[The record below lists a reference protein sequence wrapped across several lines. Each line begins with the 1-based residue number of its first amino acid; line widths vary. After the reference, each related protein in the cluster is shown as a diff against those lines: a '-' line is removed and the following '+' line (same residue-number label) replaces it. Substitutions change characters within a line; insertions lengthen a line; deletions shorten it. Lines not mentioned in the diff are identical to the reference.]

1 MLDDKKTIF
10 ALATV
15 PGKSGVAVIRISGP
29 NAFDCILPIS
39 KKPLPLV
46 RQATLRHLF
55 NPITNSIIDQA
66 IIIIFEAPDSFT
78 GENIVELQIHGSKA
92 IINILLKILASI
104 ENYRLAN
111 PGEFARRAFLNGKMD
126 LTAAEGLADLIEA
139 ETLVQ
144 QQQAM
149 RLVEG
154 ELGNLYQTWKNE
166 VISCL
171 ALIEAYI
178 DFPDEDIP
186 EDTATIVEKKIQ
198 ELITSLKKHL
208 ENNRRGEVI
217 RNGIQVAIL
226 GVPNVGK
233 SSLLNYLAKRDVAIV
248 SDIAGTTRDIIEIN
262 LDLNGYPVT
271 IADTAGIRESEDF
284 VEKEGV
290 SRALRYA
297 KNTDIKIVMFSEDSP
312 LSEEMKE
319 LIDKD
324 TILLKNKVDTTSITK
339 NDFLEI
345 SVKNDLGLD
354 VFLEKLSELIELK
367 FSPSSEPVLTRERH
381 RQFLNIALEHL
392 LRFDLNNPLELASE
406 DLRLAAR
413 ALGQVVGVID
423 VEMILDE
430 VFRNF
435 CIGK

>member
-15 PGKSGVAVIRISGP
+15 PGKSGVAVIRISGSH
-29 NAFDCILPIS
+29 AFDCIFPIS

-92 IINILLKILASI
+92 IINELLKILASF
-104 ENYRLAN
+104 ENYRTAN

-154 ELGNLYQTWKNE
+154 ELGNLYQSWKSE
-166 VISCL
+166 IISCL

-186 EDTATIVEKKIQ
+186 EDTAAIVEKKIQ
-198 ELITSLKKHL
+198 AMIISLSKHL
-208 ENNRRGEVI
+208 ENNKRGEVI

-226 GVPNVGK
+226 GAPNVGK
-233 SSLLNYLAKRDVAIV
+233 SSLINYLAKRDVAIV

-271 IADTAGIRESEDF
+271 IADTAGIRESQDF
-284 VEKEGV
+284 VEREGV
-290 SRALRYA
+290 SRALKYA
-297 KNTDIKIVMFSEDSP
+297 KNTDIKIIMFSNDSP
-312 LSEEMKE
+312 ISEDMQE
-319 LIDKD
+319 LIDED
-324 TILLKNKVDTTSITK
+324 TIVLKNKVDNADLK
-339 NDFLEI
+339 EKDFLEI

-354 VFLEKLSELIELK
+354 KFLEKLSELIEYK
-367 FSPSSEPVLTRERH
+367 FSPSSEPVFTRERH
-381 RQFLNIALEHL
+381 RKFLTASLEHL
-392 LRFDLNNPLELASE
+392 IRFDINNQLELACE

-413 ALGQVVGVID
+413 ALGQIVGVID
-423 VEMILDE
+423 VEIILDE